1 MLSGMKLSIILILV
15 NNHMLL
21 SYFEK
26 PARLEYMHKWLKK
39 PEVKILDVGCGN
51 NSPSRTKRHYP
62 ECRYYGLD
70 ITRHSDVGSENLAVM
85 EQFFE
90 IDLSNTNSLSQVP
103 EKFFDCVLL
112 SHVIEHLENGR
123 EVIVSLLDKL
133 VSSGVIYIEFPS
145 PKSVNFPSMKG
156 TLNFYDDPS
165 HVSIY
170 QLEEISTLLSDNGF
184 KVIRAGT
191 RRSLKRILFLPLYTL
206 VSLVSH
212 GYIGGSVFWDIFGF
226 ANHLI
231 AVKK

>member
-1 MLSGMKLSIILILV
+1 
-15 NNHMLL
+15 
-21 SYFEK
+21 
-26 PARLEYMHKWLKK
+26 MHKWLKK

-70 ITRHSDVGSENLAVM
+70 INRHSDVGSENLAVM
-85 EQFFE
+85 KQFFE
-90 IDLSNTNSLSQVP
+90 IDLSNTNGLSQVP

-123 EVIVSLLDKL
+123 EVIVSLLNKL
-133 VSSGVIYIEFPS
+133 VKGGVIYIEFPS
-145 PKSVNFPSMKG
+145 HKSVNFPSMKG

-165 HVSIY
+165 HVKIY
-170 QLEEISTLLSDNGF
+170 QLEEISTLLSDNGLEI
-184 KVIRAGT
+184 IRAGT
-191 RRSLKRILFLPLYTL
+191 RRSLKRILLLPLYAL

-212 GYIGGSVFWDIFGF
+212 GYIGGSVLWDIFGF

>member
-1 MLSGMKLSIILILV
+1 MVLRF
-15 NNHMLL
+15 
-21 SYFEK
+21 FEK

-62 ECRYYGLD
+62 KCRYYGLD
-70 ITRHSDVGSENLAVM
+70 KARQQDISNQDIISM

-103 EKFFDCVLL
+103 DMFFDCVLL
-112 SHVIEHLENGR
+112 SHVIEHLENGG
-123 EVIVSLLDKL
+123 EVIISLFQKL
-133 VSSGVIYIEFPS
+133 VKGGVIYIEFPS
-145 PKSVNFPSMKG
+145 PKSVNFPRMKG

-165 HVSIY
+165 HVKIY
-170 QLEEISTLLSDNGF
+170 QLEEISTLLSDNGLEI
-184 KVIRAGT
+184 IRAGT
-191 RRSLKRILFLPLYTL
+191 RRSLKRILLLPLYAL

-226 ANHLI
+226 ADYLI
-231 AVKK
+231 AVKKPV

>member
-1 MLSGMKLSIILILV
+1 
-15 NNHMLL
+15 
-21 SYFEK
+21 
-26 PARLEYMHKWLKK
+26 
-39 PEVKILDVGCGN
+39 VKILDVGCGN
-51 NSPSRTKRHYP
+51 NSSSRTKRHYP
-62 ECRYYGLD
+62 KCRYYGLD
-70 ITRHSDVGSENLAVM
+70 KARQQDISNQDIISM

-103 EKFFDCVLL
+103 DMFFDCVLL
-112 SHVIEHLENGR
+112 SHVIEHLENGG
-123 EVIVSLLDKL
+123 EVIVSLLQKL
-133 VSSGVIYIEFPS
+133 VKGGVIYIEFPS
-145 PKSVNFPSMKG
+145 PKSVNFPSMRG

-191 RRSLKRILFLPLYTL
+191 RRSLKRILFLPLYAL
-206 VSLVSH
+206 VSLAVH
-212 GYIGGSVFWDIFGF
+212 GFIGGSVMWDIFGF

>member
-1 MLSGMKLSIILILV
+1 ML
-15 NNHMLL
+15 N
-21 SYFEK
+21 YFEK
-26 PARLEYMHKWLKK
+26 PARFEYMHKWLNK

-62 ECRYYGLD
+62 KCIYYGVD
-70 ITRHSDVGSENLAVM
+70 ITRQQDISNQNITSM

-90 IDLSNTNSLSQVP
+90 IDLSNTENLSPVP
-103 EKFFDCVLL
+103 DMFFDCVLL

-123 EVIVSLLDKL
+123 DVIVALLHKL
-133 VSSGVIYIEFPS
+133 VRGGVIYIEFPS
-145 PKSVNFPSMKG
+145 SKSVNFPSMKG

-165 HVSIY
+165 HVKIY
-170 QLEEISTLLSDNGF
+170 QLEEISTLLSDNGLEI
-184 KVIRAGT
+184 IRAGT
-191 RRSLKRILFLPLYTL
+191 RRSLKRILLLPLYAL

-212 GYIGGSVFWDIFGF
+212 GYIGGSVLWDIFGF